1 MAEFGSP
8 SVFLRVFWLCF
19 ISPHRRQPARWTSI
33 LLPSTS
39 APVLRLLAWLDLA
52 PVSAPSSARSSSA
65 TPGIHLSSNSSSP
78 TPSWDSPFPR
88 PWVSSVSWW
97 RFCSSSPFRKKNN
110 NIINNN
116 NRRVSTTTT
125 LRWIHNSSK
134 YFVTLDCSFEKVWLT
149 NNNRGFIYTYIQSPS
164 SVSGLGSGTTITL
177 KLLYDID
184 TLPSTTYRSMIVHPL
199 IISLE
204 IGPIVPKNHQ
214 LGLLKTRER
223 FDFTQN
229 VKTKI
234 IEGCRRGGE

>member
-1 MAEFGSP
+1 MGSQATALLLRHP
-8 SVFLRVFWLCF
+8 GIRPFRGHGSLLSHDGVFT
-19 ISPHRRQPARWTSI
+19 P
-33 LLPSTS
+33 
-39 APVLRLLAWLDLA
+39 LRLL
-52 PVSAPSSARSSSA
+52 
-65 TPGIHLSSNSSSP
+65 N
-78 TPSWDSPFPR
+78 
-88 PWVSSVSWW
+88 
-97 RFCSSSPFRKKNN
+97 RKTT
-110 NIINNN
+110 
-116 NRRVSTTTT
+116 STTTT

-234 IEGCRRGGE
+234 IEGCRRGGTNRFCFF